1 MKKYKYWKD
10 IVEPMKKIIPL
21 IMLASLSAL
30 ANPVKADIT
39 SRFASSVQLSV
50 GGAHT
55 STDRIGSSYAV
66 SGSGVDTSI
75 TPSGG
80 SAVADQVSSGAI
92 TSGVYTPGVVVAEQ
106 KTAGSAFS
114 FSQSYTQADA
124 LPTSAATVGAINN
137 FGSMSSTAGG
147 TVGSLAGTV
156 SSAHAFTGVAAGG
169 ANTSATSQFVTELS
183 IR

>member
-1 MKKYKYWKD
+1 M
-10 IVEPMKKIIPL
+10 
-21 IMLASLSAL
+21 SSTSA
-30 ANPVKADIT
+30 VRADVT

-55 STDRIGSSYAV
+55 STERIGSSFSI

-80 SAVADQVSSGAI
+80 SAVADQISSGAI

-124 LPTSAATVGAINN
+124 IAGSAPTVGAVNN
-137 FGSMSSTAGG
+137 FGDMSSTAGG
-147 TVGSLAGTV
+147 TVGSLAGSVT
-156 SSAHAFTGVAAGG
+156 SSHGFSGVAAGG
-169 ANTSATSQFVTELS
+169 ANTSATSQFVTELT